1 LSQMKPHVKKGDTVI
16 VLSGKDKDKKGKV
29 LRVLPSE
36 GRVLVEGVNVMK
48 RHTKPTRLVP
58 QGGVIE
64 KAEPLPLARVM
75 VVCPKCSR
83 PTRVAR
89 SVAGDGEHVRL
100 CKECGREID
109 K

>member
-1 LSQMKPHVKKGDTVI
+1 LSRMKPNVKKGDMVI

-29 LRVLPSE
+29 LRVLPAE
-36 GRVLVEGVNVMK
+36 GRVLVEGVNVVK

-58 QGGVIE
+58 QGGVIQ
-64 KAEPLPLARVM
+64 KAEPVPLAKVM
-75 VVCPKCSR
+75 VICPKCSR

-89 SVAGDGEHVRL
+89 HIAEDGEHVRV

>member
-1 LSQMKPHVKKGDTVI
+1 MSGTKPHVKKGDMVI

-29 LRVLPSE
+29 LRVLPGE
-36 GRVLVEGVNVMK
+36 GRVLVEGVNVVK

-58 QGGVIE
+58 QGGVIA
-64 KAEPLPLARVM
+64 KAAPVPLAKVM

-83 PTRVAR
+83 PTRLARRVAE
-89 SVAGDGEHVRL
+89 DGEHVRA
-100 CKECGREID
+100 CKECGREVD